1 MTCYWR
7 QLFHSP
13 VGTEAPAQG
22 RAPQHWQHL
31 REGCSVQRQN
41 PAGSKKGRMR
51 KSSLE
56 GFRAAGQVLPLP
68 CGKPTLAGSA
78 GRTLAVE
85 DTHRSRGA
93 CGRWRTEVLLW
104 IVFPTLS
111 TLPEKKPNKQQAI
124 SLCSSYPQTFFYL
137 VFSICLIKEREWA
150 CSIKSHHRE
159 AFILMFSRIA
169 HSLSSG
175 AQKLL
180 HTSARFSPV
189 PEHRHQCSA
198 PYLFV
203 LVVEH
208 SHRPDGGDFS
218 HMTML
223 SHVMCF
229 HWLF

>member
-13 VGTEAPAQG
+13 VGTEAPAQSQ
-22 RAPQHWQHL
+22 APQHWQHL

-85 DTHRSRGA
+85 NTHRSRGA

-124 SLCSSYPQTFFYL
+124 SLCSSYPQTFFFFL
-137 VFSICLIKEREWA
+137 PCFL
-150 CSIKSHHRE
+150 H
-159 AFILMFSRIA
+159 
-169 HSLSSG
+169 LSYQGTGVSM
-175 AQKLL
+175 Q
-180 HTSARFSPV
+180 HQV
-189 PEHRHQCSA
+189 PPQGIIYSD
-198 PYLFV
+198 V
-203 LVVEH
+203 LQNSTQPE
-208 SHRPDGGDFS
+208 
-218 HMTML
+218 L
-223 SHVMCF
+223 
-229 HWLF
+229 

>member
-22 RAPQHWQHL
+22 RVLQHWQHL

-111 TLPEKKPNKQQAI
+111 TSPEKKPNSKQ
-124 SLCSSYPQTFFYL
+124 SPCVHLTPRLFFTL
-137 VFSICLIKEREWA
+137 
-150 CSIKSHHRE
+150 
-159 AFILMFSRIA
+159 
-169 HSLSSG
+169 
-175 AQKLL
+175 
-180 HTSARFSPV
+180 FSPSV
-189 PEHRHQCSA
+189 LSRNGSEHAASSPTTGKH
-198 PYLFV
+198 LF
-203 LVVEH
+203 
-208 SHRPDGGDFS
+208 
-218 HMTML
+218 
-223 SHVMCF
+223 
-229 HWLF
+229 